1 MTEST
6 EPKKPN
12 YKILFGGAGALV
24 AILAG
29 IFYLRAA
36 RNPSVP
42 RNKDEAAVAAA
53 GLKERLKAESAA
65 AQVRPTE
72 LGQGL
77 KFDAQGNLLGAP
89 AAPGSLPEN
98 KTLDQLG
105 TKGTAPRPA
114 DSINANLDMSADETT
129 RSFRSEYRTQ
139 RDPAA
144 AEQARVDRKEERD
157 LNAGSMLGY
166 STVANPRWPTR
177 MGDGGPSGQGSI
189 RKASNV
195 PPPETGVVAPEAGRG
210 HGTPDSA
217 SMMAQL
223 LQQAQAAGTLG
234 QGPAPAAQGASQ
246 RPLKSLPGQMADMR
260 TGGGPSYVIREGQ
273 FLDVVL
279 VNNVEAGF
287 NETPVVGLVNR
298 DFLSPDGKVVLVP
311 HGTQVLGVAGKVEN
325 QVQARLFMGF
335 HRAIFPNGKSAFF
348 PEHQLPVGMA
358 ADGSYGVDGKVNRHF
373 WLQFG
378 GAIVMGLV
386 DGLAA
391 AAAGPTEVNTNSG
404 FAQVTPGQLLV
415 GRTGNALNA
424 VVAEMVRKYSNIL
437 PTVSLKAGKR
447 LKLYFTED
455 CMANAQGASSDLS
468 WVQGGGHER

>member
-29 IFYLRAA
+29 ILYLRAA
-36 RNPSVP
+36 RKPNIP
-42 RNKDEAAVAAA
+42 RNKDEAAVAAV
-53 GLKERLKAESAA
+53 GLKERLRAEAAA

-89 AAPGSLPEN
+89 SAAGSLPEN

-105 TKGTAPRPA
+105 PKGAGPRPA
-114 DSINANLDMSADETT
+114 DSINASLDMSADETT
-129 RSFRSEYRTQ
+129 RSFRSEARAS

-157 LNAGSMLGY
+157 LNSGSMLGY
-166 STVANPRWPTR
+166 STVSNPRWPTKL
-177 MGDGGPSGQGSI
+177 GEGSPTQGSI

-195 PPPETGVVAPEAGRG
+195 PPPETGVVPPEAGRG
-210 HGTPDSA
+210 SGTPDSA
-217 SMMAQL
+217 TTMVQL
-223 LQQAQAAGTLG
+223 LQQAQAAGALG
-234 QGPAPAAQGASQ
+234 QGPAPAAPGASQ

-260 TGGGPSYVIREGQ
+260 TGGGPAFVIREGQ

-279 VNNVEAGF
+279 VNNVEASF
-287 NETPVVGLVNR
+287 NETPVIGIVNR

-325 QVQARLFMGF
+325 QAQARLFMGF
-335 HRAIFPNGKSAFF
+335 HRALFPNGKSAFF

-415 GRTGNALNA
+415 GRTGNALNS

-455 CMANAQGASSDLS
+455 CMVNAQGSSSDLS
-468 WVQGGGHER
+468 WVQGGGHGR